1 MRRRRRKNS
10 TGFPA
15 IAVTDHPIAGSH
27 THISS
32 HGRDVGH
39 PCLKQG
45 CRVSGVRL
53 RNFTHSRPESRA
65 IRPTASELKPVL
77 DAWFRYF

>member
-45 CRVSGVRL
+45 CSVSGRSACGISRILVL
-53 RNFTHSRPESRA
+53 RVARY
-65 IRPTASELKPVL
+65 
-77 DAWFRYF
+77 DALLQG